1 MSLAPVTIAIHTFG
15 EDARERLV
23 TDVRAGLTSVPK
35 TLPSRWFYDELG
47 SRLFE
52 AITELPEYYLTRAES
67 SILDRVADQVVGRFS
82 PESMVEIGA
91 GSCTK
96 TRVLIEAAMKRRLS
110 CFVPFDISEAALQA
124 TARRLATDFPG
135 LTVYAM

>member
-1 MSLAPVTIAIHTFG
+1 
-15 EDARERLV
+15 
-23 TDVRAGLTSVPK
+23 
-35 TLPSRWFYDELG
+35 
-47 SRLFE
+47 
-52 AITELPEYYLTRAES
+52 YYLTRAES

-110 CFVPFDISEAALQA
+110 CFVPFDISEATLQA

-135 LTVYAM
+135 LTVYAMVRDYAVHLDRVPRVGRQLMLFLASTLRNFIIADRHGFLTGVRRLPS